1 LRRARNPQDHVSSKT
16 RAGTAPRGRPR
27 GLTAVALLCA
37 VAVALIAAGVT
48 SSVTTPSPGGSVTA
62 GGGVGSTG
70 ARSAGSTVRA
80 AAATPLSGSVVLVD
94 RSWSCT
100 GAVDLDLVK
109 VTLRSRSDNG
119 IYLKPGCTGRIDR
132 IEVDTWSLDGL
143 KVWQGAHDIAI
154 GGGYI
159 SCHARAG
166 TTHQDGIQV
175 QGGQRVTFNGLRVDC
190 PESPNAALFINR
202 GGAGPAPEDIVC
214 NSCMLL
220 PANSTVNIKDSIRSG
235 VRNSTVCTGRT
246 AAIRIQSGAVSPV
259 NSGNTV
265 LSRRDARCV
274 STA

>member
-1 LRRARNPQDHVSSKT
+1 LRRASNTQDPVT
-16 RAGTAPRGRPR
+16 GTTGAATPPRGRPR
-27 GLTAVALLCA
+27 GLAPAAVVGA

-48 SSVTTPSPGGSVTA
+48 SSVTTPSPGGSAA
-62 GGGVGSTG
+62 GGTGSIA
-70 ARSAGSTVRA
+70 ARSSGSTVRA

-100 GAVDLDLVK
+100 SAVDLDLVK

-132 IEVDTWSLDGL
+132 IEVDTWFQDGL
-143 KVWQGAHDIAI
+143 KVWQGAHDIVI

-166 TTHQDGIQV
+166 DVHQDGIQV
-175 QGGQRVTFNGLRVDC
+175 QSGQRVTFNGLRVDC

-202 GGAGPAPEDIVC
+202 VGSAAPEDIVC
-214 NSCMLL
+214 NACMLL
-220 PANSTVNIKDSIRSG
+220 PANSTVNVKDSIRSG
-235 VRNSTVCTGRT
+235 VRNSTVCTGR
-246 AAIRIQSGAVSPV
+246 AGAIRIQDGAVNPV

>member
-1 LRRARNPQDHVSSKT
+1 VSGKT
-16 RAGTAPRGRPR
+16 RAATAPGGRPR
-27 GLTAVALLCA
+27 GLAPVALLGA

-48 SSVTTPSPGGSVTA
+48 SSATMTSLGGSVAAGDGSGSIAARTA
-62 GGGVGSTG
+62 G
-70 ARSAGSTVRA
+70 SAVRTA
-80 AAATPLSGSVVLVD
+80 AAMPLSGSVVLVD

-109 VTLRSRSDNG
+109 VTLRSRSDNA

-132 IEVDTWSLDGL
+132 IEVDTWFQDGI
-143 KVWQGAHDIAI
+143 KVWQGAHDIVI

-166 TTHQDGIQV
+166 DVHQDGIQA
-175 QGGQRVTFNGLRVDC
+175 QAGQRITFNYLRIDC

-202 GGAGPAPEDIVC
+202 VGSAAPEDIVC
-214 NSCMLL
+214 NACMLL

-235 VRNSTVCTGRT
+235 VRNSTVCTGR
-246 AAIRIQSGAVSPV
+246 AGAIRIQEGAVSPV